1 MRWPTG
7 PSYNASNPN
16 FASATDG
23 GYQLRAD
30 SPATDNGQTLAK
42 VTMDGNGNQRPS
54 GHAYDIGAFE
64 FQSAPTMQMAAPI
77 QPRVIE

>member
-1 MRWPTG
+1 MVG
-7 PSYNASNPN
+7 NPKS
-16 FASATDG
+16 ACATDG

-30 SPATDNGQTLAK
+30 SPAIDNGQTLAK
-42 VTMDGNGNQRPS
+42 VTVDGNGNQRPS
-54 GHAYDIGAFE
+54 GHAYDISAFEISAFE